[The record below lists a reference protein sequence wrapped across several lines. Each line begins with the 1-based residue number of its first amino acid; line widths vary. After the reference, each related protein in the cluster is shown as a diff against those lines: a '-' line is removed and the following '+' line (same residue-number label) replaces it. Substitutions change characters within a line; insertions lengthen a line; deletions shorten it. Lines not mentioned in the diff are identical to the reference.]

1 LQSINYTRATSK
13 VRIAWYATGH
23 GFGHA
28 TRTIALA
35 RKILKNDSNIEILF
49 ITEKRQLNFIIR
61 SLSKFKNRVFG
72 KVNTHDIGL
81 YLKSFD
87 EPDVERMEANLNNYL
102 SHINEI
108 TANKATILKEFKTQ
122 LIVSDCVPHAF
133 VVANTLG
140 IKSLL
145 LTNFTWAKMYEG
157 ILKKEQTQLRQMYN
171 LADYFIQLLPFQEKI
186 DLSSYTKRGFYCR
199 DFSEEKSSEIRN
211 YLLKNYE
218 NIVYFGMGMS
228 VEYSNNFKKFF
239 DNNKKTA
246 FIVPSSFPKISNNCY
261 PIPIAET
268 ESQNFVM
275 AADYVIT
282 KAGWSTIA
290 ESLISGKSMV
300 VLNRK
305 NIPEDITTIEY
316 LRSLG
321 IQSISLDKIL
331 NSLVNE
337 IPFNQAYVA
346 EDERILS
353 DILNIIREARK

>member
-1 LQSINYTRATSK
+1 MNYTRAISK
-13 VRIAWYATGH
+13 VRVAWYVTGH

-49 ITEKRQLNFIIR
+49 LSQKKQLNFIIK
-61 SLSKFKNRVFG
+61 SLSRFKDRVFG
-72 KVNTHDIGL
+72 KINTHDIGL
-81 YLKSFD
+81 HLKSFD
-87 EPDVERMEANLNNYL
+87 EPDIEKMEVNLNDYL

-108 TANKATILKEFKTQ
+108 TTNEVTILKKFETQ
-122 LIVSDCVPHAF
+122 FIVSDCVPHAL

-145 LTNFTWAKMYEG
+145 LTNFTWVKMYEG
-157 ILKKEQTQLRQMYN
+157 ILGKEQTELRQMYN
-171 LADYFIQLLPFQEKI
+171 LADYFIQLMPFQEKT
-186 DLSSYTKRGFYCR
+186 DLSPYTKRGFYCR
-199 DFSEEKSSEIRN
+199 DFSKEKALEERKH
-211 YLLKNYE
+211 LLKNYE

-228 VEYSNNFKKFF
+228 VEYSNDFKKFF

-246 FIVPSSFPKISNNCY
+246 FIVPSSFPKISGNCY
-261 PIPIAET
+261 PIPIDET

-282 KAGWSTIA
+282 KAGWSTVA
-290 ESLISGKSMV
+290 ESLIAGKAMV
-300 VLNRK
+300 VLDRK

-316 LRSLG
+316 LRTLG

-331 NSLVNE
+331 NLSVNK
-337 IPFNQAYVA
+337 IPFKQVNVA
-346 EDERILS
+346 EDKRVSS
-353 DILNIIREARK
+353 DISNLIQEAQK